1 VVHALP
7 APAVA
12 GAKVELVFT
21 VLGDERPAAADALV
35 RAVGDTA
42 FTRVAAEERRGV
54 YRAAVPERLVA
65 PPGFEYFLLVR
76 TLSGEEITS
85 PARNPTESPHRV
97 PVLSAGATAR
107 IVILSPEKGE
117 IVPDSSLFS
126 ISVLFDPPLAPGD
139 SAFLYLD
146 GTLITEGVERT
157 EDYLYFRPERAP
169 ARGAHEARA
178 AVRTASGERGE
189 RSWTF
194 FFEEGPRGARL
205 LAFSGRVEAGWASVS
220 NAGIEGDP
228 YLLFE
233 KTSSLAYDGYAS
245 GSWGEHAFFLSSSR
259 EPIYDDEIRAA
270 GRLTSESFVLE
281 VGDVYPS
288 FSEMT
293 VSWLS
298 GKGALAT
305 VRRGAIEN
313 SCFFLRSLPSDTA
326 DGLGVYSQFLA
337 GEKLSVA
344 GERWDAAFQAAYGW
358 ERESSVPE
366 TLRVLSPL
374 KNLVLSGSASLRAGK
389 ERRLDAEIGWS
400 DTEEDER
407 ASGGGWR
414 ILATILDS
422 PRRALSL
429 EAHDYRSDFASL
441 ASPTVD
447 GGEYGAV
454 LSASARAWTRF
465 RQSFRA
471 EVLRDRNS
479 AQEHDPS
486 ARIVLIYGRTDY
498 DRKARGIDWNHYL
511 ILRSH
516 EIPYAD
522 RPYKNA
528 YGTLGFSARG
538 KTQTISISGTR
549 SETRS
554 SSRTRSWSAG
564 AYWSGEAAD
573 GRFSWKLAERY
584 SHSETREDTTG
595 AGIETTTAKPE
606 RWSFTAECG
615 VRLAGFEWRA
625 EYERIDENDPPEEER
640 FTQHLLLLVAGRRF

>member
-1 VVHALP
+1 VVHAPPL
-7 APAVA
+7 PAVA
-12 GAKVELVFT
+12 GARIELVFT
-21 VLGDERPAAADALV
+21 VIGDDRPAAADALV
-35 RAVGDTA
+35 RTAGDTA
-42 FTRVAAEERRGV
+42 FTRVAAEERKGV
-54 YRAAVPERLVA
+54 YRAAVPERFVA
-65 PPGFEYFLLVR
+65 SPGFEYFLLVR
-76 TLSGEEITS
+76 TLSGGEITS
-85 PARNPTESPHRV
+85 PARNPAESPHRV
-97 PVLSAGATAR
+97 PVLSAEATAR
-107 IVILSPEKGE
+107 IVILSPEEGE
-117 IVPDSSLFS
+117 IVADSSVFA
-126 ISVLFDPPLAPGD
+126 ISVLFDPPLASDD
-139 SAFLYLD
+139 SASLYLD
-146 GTLITEGVERT
+146 GRRVTEGIERT

-178 AVRTASGERGE
+178 AVRAASGEIGE

-194 FFEEGPRGARL
+194 FFEEGPEGAAL
-205 LAFSGRVEAGWASVS
+205 LALSGRIEAGWASVS
-220 NAGIEGDP
+220 NAGIEGEP
-228 YLLFE
+228 YVLYE
-233 KTSSLAYDGYAS
+233 KTSSLAFDGYAS
-245 GSWGEHAFFLSSSR
+245 GSWGERALFLSSSR
-259 EPIYDDEIRAA
+259 DPIYDGEIRAT
-270 GRLTSESFVLE
+270 GRLHSESFMIE
-281 VGDVYPS
+281 GGDVYPS

-305 VRRGAIEN
+305 VRRGAIES

-326 DGLGVYSQFLA
+326 GGLGVYSQFLA
-337 GEKLSVA
+337 GEKVSVA
-344 GERWDAAFQAAYGW
+344 GERWDAALQTAYGW

-366 TLRVLSPL
+366 TLRFLSPV
-374 KNLVLSGSASLRAGK
+374 KNLVVSGSASLRAGK

-400 DTEEDER
+400 DTEENER

-422 PRRALSL
+422 PRRGLSL

-441 ASPTVD
+441 ASPTVE
-447 GGEYGAV
+447 GGEYGAI

-471 EVLRDRNS
+471 EVLRDRKS
-479 AQEHDPS
+479 AQELDPS
-486 ARIVLIYGRTDY
+486 ACIVQLYGRTDI
-498 DRKARGIDWNHYL
+498 DWKAREVDWNHSL

-522 RPYKNA
+522 RPYKSA
-528 YGTLGFSARG
+528 YGTLGFSGRG

-564 AYWSGEAAD
+564 AYWSGGAAN
-573 GRFSWKLAERY
+573 GRFAWKLGERC
-584 SHSETREDTTG
+584 SFSETKQDTTG
-595 AGIETTTAKPE
+595 TGVETTIAKPE

-615 VRLAGFEWRA
+615 VRLAGIEWRA

-640 FTQHLLLLVAGRRF
+640 FTQHLFLLVAGRRF